1 MCDKENS
8 KEDPINN
15 FEVALRMRNFEI
27 EQLAQ
32 RNNFLMVF
40 QGVLFA
46 GLVQSDHT
54 KPVVS
59 FMVCVA
65 GFVVSFFQVRM
76 ASGAKFW
83 QTYWEIKLQ
92 ECEYEN
98 RKKNEPELFIEDK
111 TFKPEHLLFY
121 HNDSAEIYDTLYKNK
136 VKNTMKKWK
145 CPWIKKQVLKKY
157 SVSRIPIY
165 VGISFSI
172 IWGLLVLCTISDH
185 PHFSVPNCIVGFPS
199 N

>member
-8 KEDPINN
+8 KASPIDN
-15 FEVALRMRNFEI
+15 FKVALRMRNFEI
-27 EQLAQ
+27 EQLTQ
-32 RNNFLMVF
+32 RNSFLMVF

-46 GLVQSDHT
+46 GLVQSGHT

-65 GFVVSFFQVRM
+65 GFVVSLFQVGM

-83 QTYWEIKLQ
+83 QNYWEKKLA
-92 ECEYEN
+92 EYEYET
-98 RKKNEPELFIEDK
+98 RKLVIDDK
-111 TFKPEHLLFY
+111 IKPEQLLF
-121 HNDSAEIYDTLYKNK
+121 HGNKSLYKSTVENIM
-136 VKNTMKKWK
+136 NGDYCTF
-145 CPWIKKQVLKKY
+145 IKKLVLHRY

-172 IWGLLVLCTISDH
+172 IWGLLIMCTISDH
-185 PHFSVPNCIVGFPS
+185 PYFSVPNFIVGF
-199 N
+199 